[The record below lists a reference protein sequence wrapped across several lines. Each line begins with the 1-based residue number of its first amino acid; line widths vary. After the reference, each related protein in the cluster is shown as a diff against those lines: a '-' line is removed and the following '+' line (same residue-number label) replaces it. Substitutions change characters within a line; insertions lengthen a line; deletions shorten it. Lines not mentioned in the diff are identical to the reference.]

1 MSSEYRD
8 IVERFAEGL
17 SPQEFALFEQ
27 MTEEQRKDVMS
38 RAGVLRDSMAQGGII
53 NRRQG
58 FYNGGGPGSQ
68 GPGGMG
74 AEGYGGPMSDSSGNP
89 AGGTG
94 NGNGNGG
101 GNGDP
106 DPEGDDDDQN
116 NGIMSTV
123 GNFLSGLVTKEN
135 LVQAGLTAAFPGY
148 GLLAGGLNMLA
159 NSPLGQY
166 MGPYNESMVD
176 PNPNGPDPVIAT
188 VDPMAEQAQQI
199 AGITANYDSTQL
211 SYFNDLV
218 AQGYPENYAAS
229 VVSAMFG

>member
-17 SPQEFALFEQ
+17 SPQEFALFEK

-58 FYNGGGPGSQ
+58 FYVGGGADMGSPDLA
-68 GPGGMG
+68 GER
-74 AEGYGGPMSDSSGNP
+74 ATSGYGNVSGGLDNSAP
-89 AGGTG
+89 GV
-94 NGNGNGG
+94 GG
-101 GNGDP
+101 GSGDP
-106 DPEGDDDDQN
+106 DGDPEGDDDDDQN
-116 NGIMSTV
+116 NGIMNTV

-159 NSPLGQY
+159 ASPLGQY
-166 MGPYNESMVD
+166 MGPYDESMVD

-211 SYFNDLV
+211 SYFNDLI